1 MKYSF
6 IINPNS
12 RSGKGGKLWNEIHE
26 ELDRRQIDYEYFF
39 TKKPKHAIQIA
50 EELTSDGEEHT
61 IAVLG
66 GDGTINEVV
75 NGITDLEKTTLGYI
89 PAGSGNDFCRG
100 MNMSKDHLQAL
111 DVILNGNNKKEV
123 DIGIVDREGR
133 KRRFVVSTGIGYDA
147 AICHQVAISKYKRL
161 LNKLRLGKLSYVFV
175 ALNRLFKDDVV
186 KAEVWIDDKESET
199 YNNTYFV
206 AVMNNPYEGGGFKF
220 CPKAKAD
227 DGKLNMII
235 VSNLPKLVVLL
246 MLPTAFLGLHVFFK
260 GITVKEGNKIR
271 IKTDRSLPV
280 HVDGEPL
287 YLRKDV
293 TVTLEN
299 KQLKVF
305 A

>member
-100 MNMSKDHLQAL
+100 MNMSKDHLKAL
-111 DVILNGNNKKEV
+111 DAILNGNNKKEV

-186 KAEVWIDDKESET
+186 KTEIWVDDKESET

-260 GITVKEGNKIR
+260 GVTVKEGNKIR